1 MNYKLDKQIVHNDV
15 LRNSFID
22 LAIKT
27 FDLSFKEWYRKGYW
41 TDAYIPYALVSN
53 NKVIANASANIIDL
67 VWQDEPRRYIQ
78 IGTVMTDVD
87 HRNKGLA
94 GQLVNAI
101 LADWQDKADAFFLF
115 ANPNTVDFYPKFG
128 FERTEEHQAIL
139 PVMPAAGDFRKLD
152 MDRPEDVALLQRY
165 YEKSNPFSQLRVQNN
180 FGLLM
185 FYCSAFMKHFVFY
198 SEKNQAIAIAM
209 QNGPALICFDIFCD
223 SDHSLSAIINELAD
237 ENTYQAVLG
246 FTPKENRVGEYEKI
260 EGEDLLFIYG
270 QKENIFKAHKLM
282 FPLLSHA

>member
-1 MNYKLDKQIVHNDV
+1 MTWKLVKQIVHDDV

-27 FDLSFKEWYRKGYW
+27 FDLSFKEWYHKGYW
-41 TDAYIPYALVSN
+41 TDAYIPYVLVNN

-67 VWQDEPRRYIQ
+67 VWRDEPRRYIQ

-87 HRNKGLA
+87 YRNKGLA
-94 GQLVNAI
+94 GQLIRQI

-115 ANPNTVDFYPKFG
+115 ANPTTVDFYPQFG
-128 FERTEEHQAIL
+128 FTRTDEHQYVL
-139 PVMPAAGDFRKLD
+139 PVMPTAGDFRRLD
-152 MDRPEDVALLQRY
+152 MDQSEDVALLQRY
-165 YEKSNPFSQLRVQNN
+165 YQKSNPFSQLRIQNN

-185 FYCSAFMKHFVFY
+185 FYCSAFMKHFVYY

-209 QNGPALICFDIFCD
+209 QHGPALIFFDIFCD
-223 SDHSLSAIINELAD
+223 NGRSLATIINELAD
-237 ENTYQAVLG
+237 EYTYQAILG
-246 FTPKENRVGEYEKI
+246 FTPKEGRVGEYEKI
-260 EGEDLLFIYG
+260 AGEDILFIYQ
-270 QKENIFKAHKLM
+270 QKENIFKENKLM

>member
-1 MNYKLDKQIVHNDV
+1 MTWKINKQIVHNDV

-165 YEKSNPFSQLRVQNN
+165 YEKSNPFRSCAYRITSV
-180 FGLLM
+180 
-185 FYCSAFMKHFVFY
+185 Y
-198 SEKNQAIAIAM
+198 
-209 QNGPALICFDIFCD
+209 
-223 SDHSLSAIINELAD
+223 
-237 ENTYQAVLG
+237 
-246 FTPKENRVGEYEKI
+246 
-260 EGEDLLFIYG
+260 
-270 QKENIFKAHKLM
+270 
-282 FPLLSHA
+282 

>member
-67 VWQDEPRRYIQ
+67 IWQGEPRRYIQ
-78 IGTVMTDVD
+78 IGTVMTDID
-87 HRNKGLA
+87 HRDKGLA
-94 GQLVNAI
+94 GQLVREI
-101 LADWQDKADAFFLF
+101 LKDWQDKADAFFLF
-115 ANPNTVDFYPKFG
+115 ANPTTVDFYPKFG
-128 FERTEEHQAIL
+128 FERTAEHQYIM
-139 PVMPAAGDFRKLD
+139 PVVPAAGDFRKLD
-152 MDRPEDVALLQRY
+152 MDQPEEVARLQRY
-165 YEKSNPFSQLRVQNN
+165 YQKSN
-180 FGLLM
+180 
-185 FYCSAFMKHFVFY
+185 HFVYY
-198 SEKNQAIAIAM
+198 SDKNQAIAIAM

-223 SDHSLSAIINELAD
+223 SGRSLSAIINELAD
-237 ENTYQAVLG
+237 ENTYQAILG
-246 FTPKENRVGEYEKI
+246 FTPKENRTGEYEKI
-260 EGEDLLFIYG
+260 EGEDILFIYG
-270 QKENIFKAHKLM
+270 QKENIFKENKLM

>member
-87 HRNKGLA
+87 SRDKGLA
-94 GQLVNAI
+94 GERVNCVLYAS
-101 LADWQDKADAFFLF
+101 DA
-115 ANPNTVDFYPKFG
+115 
-128 FERTEEHQAIL
+128 
-139 PVMPAAGDFRKLD
+139 PA
-152 MDRPEDVALLQRY
+152 
-165 YEKSNPFSQLRVQNN
+165 
-180 FGLLM
+180 
-185 FYCSAFMKHFVFY
+185 H
-198 SEKNQAIAIAM
+198 
-209 QNGPALICFDIFCD
+209 
-223 SDHSLSAIINELAD
+223 
-237 ENTYQAVLG
+237 
-246 FTPKENRVGEYEKI
+246 
-260 EGEDLLFIYG
+260 
-270 QKENIFKAHKLM
+270 
-282 FPLLSHA
+282 

>member
-67 VWQDEPRRYIQ
+67 IWQGEPRRYIQ
-78 IGTVMTDVD
+78 IGTVMTDID
-87 HRNKGLA
+87 HRDKGL
-94 GQLVNAI
+94 
-101 LADWQDKADAFFLF
+101 DWQDKADAFFLF
-115 ANPNTVDFYPKFG
+115 ANPTTVDFYPKFG
-128 FERTEEHQAIL
+128 FERTAEHQYIM
-139 PVMPAAGDFRKLD
+139 PVVPAAGDFRKLD
-152 MDRPEDVALLQRY
+152 MDQPEEVARLQRY
-165 YEKSNPFSQLRVQNN
+165 YQKSNPFSQLRVQDN

-185 FYCSAFMKHFVFY
+185 FYCSAFMKHFVYY
-198 SEKNQAIAIAM
+198 SDKNQAIAIAM

-223 SDHSLSAIINELAD
+223 SGRSLSAIINELAD
-237 ENTYQAVLG
+237 ENTYQAILG
-246 FTPKENRVGEYEKI
+246 FTPKENRTGEYEKI
-260 EGEDLLFIYG
+260 EGEDILFIYG
-270 QKENIFKAHKLM
+270 QKENIFKENKLM